1 MKLTPEQIEEQRREV
16 ADLQAVMDT
25 PGFGTGRAFRDRK
38 EQENEALALLPDPEW
53 MAPVMAS
60 TDPASNWMIS
70 SFGNSGEDG
79 ADWYL
84 VMDNVRAS
92 MTVDLEFP
100 EDAKMDAL
108 RVAAILNAYRMGLL
122 VRKDAG

>member
-1 MKLTPEQIEEQRREV
+1 MTVRD
-16 ADLQAVMDT
+16 DLQAIMDK

-38 EQENEALALLPDPEW
+38 AQENEALALLPDPEW

-60 TDPASNWMIS
+60 TDCASNWMIC
-70 SFGNSGEDG
+70 SFGNSGEDNSDWFLV
-79 ADWYL
+79 ADT
-84 VMDNVRAS
+84 VRAS
-92 MTVDLEFP
+92 HLADLEFP

-122 VRKDAG
+122 ARKDTE

>member
-1 MKLTPEQIEEQRREV
+1 MTTREE
-16 ADLQAVMDT
+16 LQAIMDR
-25 PGFGTGRAFRDRK
+25 PGFGTGRAFLDRK
-38 EQENEALALLPDPEW
+38 AQENEALALLPDPEW

-70 SFGNSGEDG
+70 SFGNSDEDG

-84 VMDNVRAS
+84 VTDHVRGSNLAD
-92 MTVDLEFP
+92 MEFP

-108 RVAAILNAYRMGLL
+108 RVAAVLNAYRMGLL
-122 VRKDAG
+122 VRKDTE

>member
-1 MKLTPEQIEEQRREV
+1 MTTRAE
-16 ADLQAVMDT
+16 LQAVMDR
-25 PGFGTGRAFRDRK
+25 PGFGTGRAFLDRK

-70 SFGNSGEDG
+70 SFGNSNDDNC
-79 ADWYL
+79 DWYL
-84 VMDNVRAS
+84 VTDHVRGSNLAD
-92 MTVDLEFP
+92 MEFP

-108 RVAAILNAYRMGLL
+108 RVAAVLNAYRMGLL
-122 VRKDAG
+122 VRKDAAE

>member
-1 MKLTPEQIEEQRREV
+1 MISDELRR
-16 ADLQAVMDT
+16 AMDA

-38 EQENEALALLPDPEW
+38 AQENEALALLPDREW
-53 MAPVMAS
+53 MAPVLAS
-60 TDPASNWMIS
+60 TDPCSNWMIC
-70 SFGNSGEDG
+70 SFGTSSDDNCE
-79 ADWYL
+79 WFL
-84 VMDNVRAS
+84 VTDRVRAS

-122 VRKDAG
+122 VVKEAMG

>member
-1 MKLTPEQIEEQRREV
+1 MTVRD
-16 ADLQAVMDT
+16 DLQAIMDK

-38 EQENEALALLPDPEW
+38 AQENEALALLPDPEW

-60 TDPASNWMIS
+60 TDGSSNWMIC
-70 SFGNSGEDG
+70 SFGNSSDDN

-84 VMDNVRAS
+84 VTDNVRAS

>member
-1 MKLTPEQIEEQRREV
+1 MTTREE
-16 ADLQAVMDT
+16 LQAIMDS

-38 EQENEALALLPDPEW
+38 AQENEALALLPDPEW

-60 TDPASNWMIS
+60 TDGSSNWMIS

-84 VMDNVRAS
+84 VTDNVRAS

-108 RVAAILNAYRMGLL
+108 RVAAVLNAYRMGLL
-122 VRKDAG
+122 VRKDAAE